1 MTLETCASPLVSL
14 DFSAVDAIVCEE
26 AGGYSEIFLERFADD
41 LQARSEGLVDCLQ
54 FESAQGLPFGVAW
67 SAEFSWLTR
76 SVTDPSIDPVTSAV
90 RTAVKLSEAGRWS
103 DWSCRLGAPAI
114 FRAGHCFL
122 PDVMSVASQSDGD
135 TVTLSFGHLD
145 GDVTRIEMSAS
156 QSQWNP
162 PACGIALSPIDFQ
175 GDRIACLTRESF
187 AAVDFR
193 LNDMPWTIGGE
204 TETRKSCAAGLKL
217 LQEAAPKFAPWVGHV
232 VRNVV
237 PLTADRYIRSQ
248 SASDYPGTIALSSPA
263 SRTAIAEMFVH
274 ESSHQYYHILERFEP
289 VQDPASN
296 ESYYSPVKKTQ
307 RPLCM
312 ILLAYHA
319 FANVILFYRACLDAG
334 IAESEQCELNIARHL
349 PELRAMEQSL
359 ASSHSLT
366 DAGRLLFDPL
376 AELIADF

>member
-1 MTLETCASPLVSL
+1 LTLETCVSPLVSL
-14 DFSAVDAIVCEE
+14 DFSAVDTIVCEE
-26 AGGYSEIFLERFADD
+26 AGGYCEIFLERFGDD
-41 LQARSEGLVDCLQ
+41 VQARSEGLVDCLQ
-54 FESAQGLPFGVAW
+54 VEAARGLPFGVAW

-76 SVTDPSIDPVTSAV
+76 SVTDPSIDPVTSAA
-90 RTAVKLSEAGRWS
+90 RTALKLSEAERWS
-103 DWSCRLGAPAI
+103 DWSCRLGAPAM
-114 FRAGHCFL
+114 FRVGHCFL
-122 PDVMSVASQSDGD
+122 PEVMSIVSESDGD
-135 TVTLSFGHLD
+135 GATLSFGRLD
-145 GDVTRIEMSAS
+145 DEVMRIRMPAS
-156 QSQWNP
+156 QAQWNP
-162 PACGIALSPIDFQ
+162 PAGAIALSPIDFQ
-175 GDRIACLTRESF
+175 GDQIACLTRESF

-193 LNDMPWTIGGE
+193 LNDMPWTKGGE
-204 TETRKSCAAGLKL
+204 IETGQSCAAGLKL

-237 PLTADRYIRSQ
+237 PLAADRYIRSQ

-289 VQDPASN
+289 VQDPAIN
-296 ESYYSPVKKTQ
+296 ESFYSPVKKTQ
-307 RPLCM
+307 RPLSM

-319 FANVILFYRACLDAG
+319 FANVILFYRACLEAG
-334 IAESEQCELNIARHL
+334 IAESQQCELNIARHL

-359 ASSHSLT
+359 ASSRSLT